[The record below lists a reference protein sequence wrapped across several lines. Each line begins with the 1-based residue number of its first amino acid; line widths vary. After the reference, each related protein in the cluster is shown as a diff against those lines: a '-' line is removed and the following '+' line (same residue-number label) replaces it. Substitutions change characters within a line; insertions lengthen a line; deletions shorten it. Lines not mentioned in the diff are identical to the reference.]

1 MKNLPFF
8 APLVV
13 ACCCVA
19 ACSANPGPP
28 PVEDPQEQTSTTS
41 APPADSAKNKADV
54 IGIGIDP
61 LTRGLN
67 PHLSADDH
75 AFVQALAALVLPSA
89 FIQGE
94 MNTDVLTSAE
104 EVEASESGAVQ
115 TLRYQIRREAQ
126 WSDGTP
132 ITGADFR

>member
-1 MKNLPFF
+1 M
-8 APLVV
+8 
-13 ACCCVA
+13 
-19 ACSANPGPP
+19 
-28 PVEDPQEQTSTTS
+28 EDPQEQTSTTV
-41 APPADSAKNKADV
+41 PRHRQISAKNKADV

-89 FIQGE
+89 FVQGE

-104 EVEASESGAVQ
+104 EVRRRKVGRADAALPDSSGSAV
-115 TLRYQIRREAQ
+115 E
-126 WSDGTP
+126 
-132 ITGADFR
+132 